1 MLHGGP
7 PDIKFSAET
16 QKSPFGD
23 IENLTKLTHDPIPPY
38 HRARL
43 LSKGSLKMLKTRIKV
58 KASQQSQGKDFSRRR
73 IHHLLQTWTLE

>member
-1 MLHGGP
+1 MLHWGP

-38 HRARL
+38 HRVPVQK
-43 LSKGSLKMLKTRIKV
+43 SCVQDS
-58 KASQQSQGKDFSRRR
+58 SQG
-73 IHHLLQTWTLE
+73 L